1 MIVRDKRKE
10 KGLTQTELAQQVN
23 VAQSMI
29 CNIENGLRVPSVTVA
44 KRIGAVLGF
53 NWALMFENEGQAEKE
68 AAH

>member
-53 NWALMFENEGQAEKE
+53 DWSLLFEEEDEQ
-68 AAH
+68 